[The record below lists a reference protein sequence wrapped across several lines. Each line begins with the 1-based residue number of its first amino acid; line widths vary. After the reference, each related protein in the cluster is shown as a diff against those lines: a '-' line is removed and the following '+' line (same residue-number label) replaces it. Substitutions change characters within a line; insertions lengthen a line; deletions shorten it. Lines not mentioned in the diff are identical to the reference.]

1 MPVNRLKSQRAR
13 IGFMIR
19 SVFVWF
25 CIVATGFV
33 FASLAILTYLFDRTG
48 KMAHLCAR
56 LWGNAVLLANGVH
69 VKIEGLEHLQKK
81 GPYIFMANHQ
91 GSYDIFALLGQL
103 PFQFKWLAK
112 KEIFSIPILGWA
124 MTAAGYIS
132 IDRDGTRETVE
143 AMNKAA
149 LKIREGASVVIFPEG
164 TRSADGSIQ
173 PFKKGGFTLAVKSK
187 VPIVPIAIAGSREIL
202 PKDRLTISPGDIR
215 IRIGRPIETAHC
227 STKDRQA
234 LMEEVRQAISSD
246 FNLIS

>member
-1 MPVNRLKSQRAR
+1 
-13 IGFMIR
+13 MIR
-19 SVFVWF
+19 TIFVWF
-25 CIVATGFV
+25 CIVLSGFV
-33 FASLAILTYLFDRTG
+33 FASLAIATYLFDRKG
-48 KMAHLCAR
+48 EMAHLCAR
-56 LWGNAVLLANGVH
+56 LWGKVALLANGVR
-69 VKIEGLEHLQKK
+69 VKVEGLEQLRDE

-124 MTAAGYIS
+124 MTVAGYIS

-149 LKIREGASVVIFPEG
+149 QKIQKGMSVVIFPEG

-187 VPIVPIAIAGSREIL
+187 VPIVPIALAGSREIL
-202 PKDRLTISPGDIR
+202 AKDRLAISPGNIR
-215 IRIGRPIETAHC
+215 VRIGHPIETSHC
-227 STKDRQA
+227 STKDRQT
-234 LMEEVRQAISSD
+234 LMEEVREAISSQ
-246 FNLIS
+246 FKMISGDSV

>member
-1 MPVNRLKSQRAR
+1 
-13 IGFMIR
+13 MIR
-19 SVFVWF
+19 TVFVWV
-25 CIVATGFV
+25 CIVLTGFV
-33 FASLAILTYLFDRTG
+33 FASLAIVSYLVDRTG
-48 KMAHLCAR
+48 EMAHLSAR
-56 LWGNAVLLANGVH
+56 LWGKAVLLANGVH
-69 VKIEGLEHLQKK
+69 VKVEGLEQLRKK

-91 GSYDIFALLGQL
+91 GSYDIFALLGRL

-124 MTAAGYIS
+124 MTVAGYVS

-149 LKIREGASVVIFPEG
+149 QKIQEGMSVVIFPEG

-202 PKDRLTISPGDIR
+202 PKDKLTISPGDIR
-215 IRIGRPIETAHC
+215 VRIGCPIETAHC

-234 LMEEVRQAISSD
+234 LMEEVKQAISSQFKMIAGD
-246 FNLIS
+246 EV

>member
-1 MPVNRLKSQRAR
+1 
-13 IGFMIR
+13 MIR
-19 SVFVWF
+19 TIFVWS
-25 CIVATGFV
+25 CIVLSGFV
-33 FASLAILTYLFDRTG
+33 FASLAIVTYLFDRKG
-48 KMAHLCAR
+48 EMAHLCAR
-56 LWGNAVLLANGVH
+56 LWGKAALLANGVH
-69 VKIEGLEHLQKK
+69 VKVEGLEQLRND

-124 MTAAGYIS
+124 MTVAGYIS

-149 LKIREGASVVIFPEG
+149 RKIQEGMSVVIFPEG

-187 VPIVPIAIAGSREIL
+187 VPIVPIALAGSRKIL
-202 PKDRLTISPGDIR
+202 AKDRLTISPGDIR
-215 IRIGRPIETAHC
+215 VRIGRPIETSHC
-227 STKDRQA
+227 STKDRQT
-234 LMEEVRQAISSD
+234 LMEEVREAISSQFKMIAGD
-246 FNLIS
+246 